1 MTYPLIKKVCQLDEQ
16 GIYVGQTD
24 ADLSPEEAENGAYLM
39 PAGCVD
45 TAPPE
50 DKKGFVAKWTGDEW
64 QYIENHIGETV
75 YSTETKEQKEIGEL
89 GAIPQGYTSIKPE
102 SEHEEWDGKAW
113 VILPA
118 KMTALLAERKTNLLN
133 VIANKTDNFKAQ
145 YLIGYS
151 QAEIDSFYRQER
163 EARNELPTMLLTEI
177 FEGRDDLSSIEEL
190 KKKVIEKADLYA
202 IIMGKL
208 FAIKQGFEKH
218 IEQAET
224 AEQLDKIEQEINK
237 WQKL

>member
-1 MTYPLIKKVCQLDEQ
+1 MKVYFSKKDISQYVIYPVPE
-16 GIYVGQTD
+16 
-24 ADLSPEEAENGAYLM
+24 PEEELLYFALDVNSDEELAQKTPVLHQGKLVLVDKQPT
-39 PAGCVD
+39 PA
-45 TAPPE
+45 
-50 DKKGFVAKWTGDEW
+50 
-64 QYIENHIGETV
+64 H
-75 YSTETKEQKEIGEL
+75 
-89 GAIPQGYTSIKPE
+89 
-102 SEHEEWDGKAW
+102 EWDGKAW
-113 VILPA
+113 VIPPA
-118 KMTALLAERKTNLLN
+118 KMTALLPSRKAELLN

-151 QAEIDSFYRQER
+151 QSEIDSFYRQER

-224 AEQLDKIEQEINK
+224 MEQLDKIEQEINQ

>member
-1 MTYPLIKKVCQLDEQ
+1 MTTYFNPDDIAFYSSELYSNIPSQAVPLSDEQ
-16 GIYVGQTD
+16 YIALLNGQAQGKQII
-24 ADLSPEEAENGAYLM
+24 ADKTGSPVLIDQQPSAAHVLNLDTLKWEISPE
-39 PAGCVD
+39 
-45 TAPPE
+45 
-50 DKKGFVAKWTGDEW
+50 
-64 QYIENHIGETV
+64 
-75 YSTETKEQKEIGEL
+75 
-89 GAIPQGYTSIKPE
+89 
-102 SEHEEWDGKAW
+102 
-113 VILPA
+113 
-118 KMTALLAERKTNLLN
+118 KMTALLAERKTHLLN

-177 FEGRDDLSSIEEL
+177 FEGRDDLNSIDEL
-190 KKKVIEKADLYA
+190 KKKVIEKADLFA

-218 IEQAET
+218 IDKAET
-224 AEQLDKIEQEINK
+224 IEELDKIEQEINQ

>member
-1 MTYPLIKKVCQLDEQ
+1 MKVYFLKTDISQYVIYPTPENESLYFVLD
-16 GIYVGQTD
+16 I
-24 ADLSPEEAENGAYLM
+24 
-39 PAGCVD
+39 
-45 TAPPE
+45 
-50 DKKGFVAKWTGDEW
+50 
-64 QYIENHIGETV
+64 
-75 YSTETKEQKEIGEL
+75 
-89 GAIPQGYTSIKPE
+89 E
-102 SEHEEWDGKAW
+102 SEEDLVQKIPLLHNGKLVLAEKQPSQAHEWDGKAW
-113 VILPA
+113 VISPE
-118 KMTALLAERKTNLLN
+118 KMTALLAERKTHLLN

-218 IEQAET
+218 IEKAET

>member
-1 MTYPLIKKVCQLDEQ
+1 MSYFYDITAKGFFLEGLHNDIPRTAIKL
-16 GIYVGQTD
+16 TD
-24 ADLSPEEAENGAYLM
+24 AQYNALINGQSQGKQIVADKTGQPVL
-39 PAGCVD
+39 VD
-45 TAPPE
+45 QQPS
-50 DKKGFVAKWTGDEW
+50 VAHVLNLDTL
-64 QYIENHIGETV
+64 Q
-75 YSTETKEQKEIGEL
+75 
-89 GAIPQGYTSIKPE
+89 
-102 SEHEEWDGKAW
+102 W
-113 VILPA
+113 VIPPA
-118 KMTALLAERKTNLLN
+118 KQTALLAERKTQLLN

-145 YLIGYS
+145 YLVGYS

-177 FEGRDDLSSIEEL
+177 FEGRDDLSSIEDL
-190 KKKVIEKADLYA
+190 KKKVIEKADLFA

-224 AEQLDKIEQEINK
+224 MEQLDKIEQEINQ

>member
-1 MTYPLIKKVCQLDEQ
+1 MKVYFLKTDISQYVIYPR
-16 GIYVGQTD
+16 
-24 ADLSPEEAENGAYLM
+24 PEEESLY
-39 PAGCVD
+39 
-45 TAPPE
+45 
-50 DKKGFVAKWTGDEW
+50 FVL
-64 QYIENHIGETV
+64 
-75 YSTETKEQKEIGEL
+75 EI
-89 GAIPQGYTSIKPE
+89 E
-102 SEHEEWDGKAW
+102 SEEALVQKIPLLHNGKLVLAEKQPSQAHEWDGKEW
-113 VILPA
+113 VISRE
-118 KMTALLAERKTNLLN
+118 KMAALLAERKTHLLN

>member
-1 MTYPLIKKVCQLDEQ
+1 MYLLNIIDKDGHFELIDSDFIALYNIDKSTLIEL
-16 GIYVGQTD
+16 TD
-24 ADLSPEEAENGAYLM
+24 AQYQQYL
-39 PAGCVD
+39 
-45 TAPPE
+45 
-50 DKKGFVAKWTGDEW
+50 
-64 QYIENHIGETV
+64 
-75 YSTETKEQKEIGEL
+75 
-89 GAIPQGYTSIKPE
+89 AINSDDITFKDGSFYARPLRPSDA
-102 SEHEEWDGKAW
+102 HEWDGKAW
-113 VILPA
+113 VISSA
-118 KMTALLAERKTNLLN
+118 KMTALLAERKTHLLN

-177 FEGRDDLSSIEEL
+177 FEGRDDLSSIEDL
-190 KKKVIEKADLYA
+190 KKKVIEKADLFA
-202 IIMGKL
+202 IIMGKI

-237 WQKL
+237 WKKL

>member
-1 MTYPLIKKVCQLDEQ
+1 MTMYYLNGFYDDTDGGFVPHGAVKISEELYRTLLDGQAQGKQIIADKTGYPVLIAPQPSTAHVLNLDTLKWE
-16 GIYVGQTD
+16 I
-24 ADLSPEEAENGAYLM
+24 SPEKL
-39 PAGCVD
+39 
-45 TAPPE
+45 
-50 DKKGFVAKWTGDEW
+50 
-64 QYIENHIGETV
+64 
-75 YSTETKEQKEIGEL
+75 
-89 GAIPQGYTSIKPE
+89 
-102 SEHEEWDGKAW
+102 
-113 VILPA
+113 
-118 KMTALLAERKTNLLN
+118 TALLAERKTHLLN

-145 YLIGYS
+145 YLVGYS

-177 FEGRDDLSSIEEL
+177 FEGRDDLRSIEDL
-190 KKKVIEKADLYA
+190 KKKVIEKADLFA

>member
-1 MTYPLIKKVCQLDEQ
+1 MKVYFLKTDISQYVIYP
-16 GIYVGQTD
+16 
-24 ADLSPEEAENGAYLM
+24 SPEDESLY
-39 PAGCVD
+39 
-45 TAPPE
+45 
-50 DKKGFVAKWTGDEW
+50 FVLD
-64 QYIENHIGETV
+64 I
-75 YSTETKEQKEIGEL
+75 
-89 GAIPQGYTSIKPE
+89 E
-102 SEHEEWDGKAW
+102 SEEELVQKIPLLHNGKLVLAEKQPSQAHEWDGKAW
-113 VILPA
+113 VISQE
-118 KMTALLAERKTNLLN
+118 KMTALLAERKTHLLN

-202 IIMGKL
+202 IIMGKI

>member
-1 MTYPLIKKVCQLDEQ
+1 MTIYYKNGFFDDAEGGFVPESAVEISQDKYIDLINGQSQGKQIIADKTGYPVLIDPQPSAAHVLNLETLTWE
-16 GIYVGQTD
+16 I
-24 ADLSPEEAENGAYLM
+24 SPEKL
-39 PAGCVD
+39 
-45 TAPPE
+45 
-50 DKKGFVAKWTGDEW
+50 
-64 QYIENHIGETV
+64 
-75 YSTETKEQKEIGEL
+75 
-89 GAIPQGYTSIKPE
+89 TS
-102 SEHEEWDGKAW
+102 
-113 VILPA
+113 
-118 KMTALLAERKTNLLN
+118 LLAERKTHLLN

-202 IIMGKL
+202 IIMGKI

>member
-1 MTYPLIKKVCQLDEQ
+1 MYLLNIIDKDGHFELIDSDFIELYNIDKSTLIEL
-16 GIYVGQTD
+16 TD
-24 ADLSPEEAENGAYLM
+24 TQYAHYLTLNS
-39 PAGCVD
+39 D
-45 TAPPE
+45 
-50 DKKGFVAKWTGDEW
+50 D
-64 QYIENHIGETV
+64 
-75 YSTETKEQKEIGEL
+75 
-89 GAIPQGYTSIKPE
+89 IKFKDGTFHARPFRP
-102 SEHEEWDGKAW
+102 SAVHEWDGKAW
-113 VILPA
+113 VISPE
-118 KMTALLAERKTNLLN
+118 KQTALLAERKTHLLN

-218 IEQAET
+218 IEKAET